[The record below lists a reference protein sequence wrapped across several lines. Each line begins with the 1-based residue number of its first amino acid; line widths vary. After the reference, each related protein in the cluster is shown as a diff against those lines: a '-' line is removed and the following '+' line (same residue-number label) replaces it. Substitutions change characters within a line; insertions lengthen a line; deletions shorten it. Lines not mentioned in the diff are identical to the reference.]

1 MTQAPLGIGL
11 GLRVGMAE
19 RFLEEAPEAVG
30 WVEVHPEN
38 YIGRGGRY
46 RSFLER
52 ALERYPVV
60 THGLT
65 TCLGNTDPNEAEYLE
80 RLRRFLGELGTPWH
94 SEHLCFGSA
103 GGAALH
109 DLLPLPFTEEAAALA
124 AARLEAVRG
133 TIDVELAFENVSY
146 YAPQPSDLGQGDG
159 LAEAHFCAEVLQ
171 RTDAKILLDV
181 NNVYVN
187 SRNFDFD
194 PKAFIDLIPPERVIQ
209 LHVAGHFVRD
219 DGIRIDTHGT
229 PVCEDVYDLL
239 EYTLRHVGPVP
250 VLLERDNDIP
260 PLEELLA
267 EVERLNT
274 IYQRATAEAPRAV
287 VAP

>member
-1 MTQAPLGIGL
+1 MTKGPRGIGL

-46 RSFLER
+46 RSLLHR
-52 ALERYPVV
+52 AMERYPVV
-60 THGLT
+60 THGLS
-65 TCLGNTDPNEAEYLE
+65 TCLGNTDPNEAEYLAQ
-80 RLRRFLGELGTPWH
+80 LRGFLGEVGTPWH
-94 SEHLCFGSA
+94 SEHLCFGSG

-109 DLLPLPFTEEAAALA
+109 DLLPLPFTEEAAATA
-124 AARLEAVRG
+124 AARIDEVRSAV
-133 TIDVELAFENVSY
+133 DVELAFENVSY
-146 YAPQPSDLGQGDG
+146 YAPQPSEMGGEGG
-159 LAEAHFCAEVLQ
+159 LEEAKFCVEVLE

-187 SRNFDFD
+187 SQNFGFD
-194 PKAFIDLIPPERVIQ
+194 PKAFIDLIPPERVVQ
-209 LHVAGHFVRD
+209 MHVAGHFVRD
-219 DGIRIDTHGT
+219 DGIRIDTHGA
-229 PVCEDVYDLL
+229 PVCDAVFDLL
-239 EYTLRHVGPVP
+239 EHTLRHVGPVP

-267 EVERLNT
+267 EVERLDA
-274 IYQRATAEAPRAV
+274 IYQRATAAPARAV
-287 VAP
+287 AP